1 MSSNDLIDE
10 LLRITP
16 GSRLDRVRRHRT
28 VARDNIQ
35 LAYEALFEPRDAS
48 ELSRLERAAI
58 ATFVAGVHRQGRLN
72 AHYANL
78 LGWADGG
85 PGIAAVIE
93 AEIERGLTDGPYG
106 SYPAGPLSAENR
118 IGLSYAP
125 SADNARFLG
134 ERLSAALTHAH
145 LLVFRPRD
153 ASREALQ
160 NLKAAGFST
169 AGIVTLSQ
177 LVSFLAFQVRIVE
190 GLSALAASEGTAES
204 NVVTLNQRAT
214 A

>member
-1 MSSNDLIDE
+1 MSTDLIDE

-28 VARDNIQ
+28 VARDNTQ
-35 LAYEALFEPRDAS
+35 LAYAALFEPADDGA
-48 ELSRLERAAI
+48 LSRLERLAV
-58 ATFVAGVHRQGRLN
+58 ATFVTGLHSQDALN
-72 AHYANL
+72 THYANL

-93 AEIERGLTDGPYG
+93 AEIQHGLAEGPYG
-106 SYPAGPLSAENR
+106 NYPAGPLSREDRA
-118 IGLSYAP
+118 GLIYAP

-134 ERLSAALTHAH
+134 ERLAAALTHAH

-153 ASREALQ
+153 SSRKALED
-160 NLKAAGFST
+160 LAAAGFST

-177 LVSFLAFQVRIVE
+177 LVSFLAFQARLVE
-190 GLSALAASEGTAES
+190 GLSALAASEAS
-204 NVVTLNQRAT
+204 AANDSVSQHAT